1 MSDRISAKRAN
12 SPSNRDVHINPD
24 ELALDGLVDF
34 GNLIILRR
42 NDDFADSV
50 EKLKE
55 VIKESVAES
64 SFESD
69 REHTPVIEVND
80 ELFDFADFIDAED
93 SEISEILELRLNELV
108 EKVKAINWK
117 YVAEQNLPYRVL
129 YFKVDS
135 KIMDLVDEDDFAKFT
150 ESIVGRIRDLHGDPS
165 GPNVHQLGI
174 VVELKVPTLTDV
186 NVKPFVDALRVQP
199 IALES
204 SAVLERAAAQSL
216 KVTPTGT
223 MNLFSGSTF

>member
-12 SPSNRDVHINPD
+12 NPLNRDTPINPD
-24 ELALDGLVDF
+24 ELALDGLADL

-42 NDDFADSV
+42 KDDFADSI

-55 VIKESVAES
+55 VIKESVADS

-69 REHTPVIEVND
+69 REHTPVIEVDD
-80 ELFDFADFIDAED
+80 ELFSLTGLVDAKD

-135 KIMDLVDEDDFAKFT
+135 DIMDLVDEEDFAKFT
-150 ESIVGRIRDLHGDPS
+150 QSIVGRIRDLHGDPS

-186 NVKPFVDALRVQP
+186 TVKPFVDALRVQP

-204 SAVLERAAAQSL
+204 SAVLERAVMQAL
-216 KVTPTGT
+216 KVVPTGT
-223 MNLFSGSTF
+223 MNLFRGTTF